1 MLVPVQLPETEEVL
15 MVVVA
20 ALRKMAS
27 AEVLLEVLLEE
38 SLVEV
43 LVFLLA
49 AVAVFLLLSSGSV
62 R

>member
-1 MLVPVQLPETEEVL
+1 MLVPVQLPEVEEVL

-20 ALRKMAS
+20 ALKKMAS
-27 AEVLLEVLLEE
+27 AEVLLEE
-38 SLVEV
+38 SLVEA

-49 AVAVFLLLSSGSV
+49 AVAVFLLPSSGSV

>member
-1 MLVPVQLPETEEVL
+1 MLVPVQLPAAEEVQT
-15 MVVVA
+15 VVVA

-27 AEVLLEVLLEE
+27 VEVLLEE

-49 AVAVFLLLSSGSV
+49 AAVYLLSSSGSV

>member
-1 MLVPVQLPETEEVL
+1 MVPVQLPEVEGVL

-27 AEVLLEVLLEE
+27 VEVPVEALLEE

-49 AVAVFLLLSSGSV
+49 AVAVFLLSSSDLV

>member
-1 MLVPVQLPETEEVL
+1 MQLPEVGEVL
-15 MVVVA
+15 TVEVA

-43 LVFLLA
+43 LVFLLV
-49 AVAVFLLLSSGSV
+49 VAVILLSSSGSA

>member
-1 MLVPVQLPETEEVL
+1 MVPVQLPEAEGIL

-27 AEVLLEVLLEE
+27 VEVPVEALLEE

-49 AVAVFLLLSSGSV
+49 AVAVFLLPSSGSV

>member
-1 MLVPVQLPETEEVL
+1 MLVPVQLPEVEGVL

-20 ALRKMAS
+20 ALKKMAS
-27 AEVLLEVLLEE
+27 VEVPVEALLEE

-49 AVAVFLLLSSGSV
+49 AVAVFLLSSSDLV

>member
-1 MLVPVQLPETEEVL
+1 MLVPVQLPEAEEVQT
-15 MVVVA
+15 VVVA

-38 SLVEV
+38 SLVEA

-49 AVAVFLLLSSGSV
+49 VAVYLLSSSDSA

>member
-1 MLVPVQLPETEEVL
+1 MLVPVQLPAVEEVQA
-15 MVVVA
+15 VVVA

-27 AEVLLEVLLEE
+27 AEVLLEE

-49 AVAVFLLLSSGSV
+49 VAVFLLPSSGSV

>member
-1 MLVPVQLPETEEVL
+1 MLVPVQLLEVEEVL

-20 ALRKMAS
+20 ALMKMAS
-27 AEVLLEVLLEE
+27 TEVLLEE
-38 SLVEV
+38 SLVEA

-49 AVAVFLLLSSGSV
+49 AVAVFLRSSLGSV

>member
-1 MLVPVQLPETEEVL
+1 MLVPVQLPEAEEVQT
-15 MVVVA
+15 VVVA

-49 AVAVFLLLSSGSV
+49 AVAVFLLPSSGSV

>member
-1 MLVPVQLPETEEVL
+1 MSVPVQLPEVGEILTVE
-15 MVVVA
+15 VA

-27 AEVLLEVLLEE
+27 AEVLLEEF
-38 SLVEV
+38 LVEA

-49 AVAVFLLLSSGSV
+49 AVAVSLLPSSDLV

>member
-1 MLVPVQLPETEEVL
+1 MLVPVQLPETEEVQT
-15 MVVVA
+15 VVVA
-20 ALRKMAS
+20 ALRKMAL
-27 AEVLLEVLLEE
+27 AEVLLEE

-49 AVAVFLLLSSGSV
+49 AVAVSLLPSSGPV

>member
-1 MLVPVQLPETEEVL
+1 MLVPVQLPEAEEVQT
-15 MVVVA
+15 VVVA

-27 AEVLLEVLLEE
+27 AEVLLEE

-49 AVAVFLLLSSGSV
+49 VAVYLLSSSDSA